1 MKGDKKD
8 YTKYIFFLTYYGSF
22 ILLLFEITSGMPQMN
37 DLKKIFVNVNK
48 LYLALTVVSIIFL
61 TVIFLF
67 YYFILKA
74 FIKDNSNDEN
84 IIAIPILL
92 TDSFLSVA
100 ALLLSILCKNIIN
113 IIPIINMII
122 GPILFYFLVKD
133 RLSKRDAVVATIIK
147 FAFYL
152 MNLPLLFH

>member
-61 TVIFLF
+61 TVIF
-67 YYFILKA
+67 YF
-74 FIKDNSNDEN
+74 N
-84 IIAIPILL
+84 
-92 TDSFLSVA
+92 
-100 ALLLSILCKNIIN
+100 
-113 IIPIINMII
+113 
-122 GPILFYFLVKD
+122 ILF
-133 RLSKRDAVVATIIK
+133 
-147 FAFYL
+147 
-152 MNLPLLFH
+152 